1 MTAFS
6 FKIYFFKNSDIEL
19 KTKARVLRHR
29 GIPDLKGIPN
39 LKGMAPERMS
49 RCKAPSPPL
58 AVYSASPPIEIYEEC
73 SEIIYDDVQINNV
86 PSLKSSIMASEEYFY
101 DDVSPVKTLNS
112 TIEVSDAICCD
123 ELNSLEE
130 EEESIRPLQS
140 YKKSMN
146 NLFTEILTLKKVFPP
161 SI

>member
-1 MTAFS
+1 MLNTS
-6 FKIYFFKNSDIEL
+6 
-19 KTKARVLRHR
+19 
-29 GIPDLKGIPN
+29 KGI
-39 LKGMAPERMS
+39 S
-49 RCKAPSPPL
+49 SCKTQSPPL

-73 SEIIYDDVQINNV
+73 SEIIYDDV

-112 TIEVSDAICCD
+112 TIEVSDAIRCD
-123 ELNSLEE
+123 ELNSVEE
-130 EEESIRPLQS
+130 EGESIRPLQS

-146 NLFTEILTLKKVFPP
+146 NLFTEIPTLKKVFPP